1 MADTCT
7 GCGARFAKKDALCD
21 DWRDPARAYGCPHC
35 GMFFHKDMN
44 PTHTHSILAGLF
56 SFGLVFLCSQA
67 AQYFVMQSQWLWAV
81 LSVLPAL
88 GLLGV
93 FIWKRLLRRPPLQAS
108 GYKRQTGRY

>member
-1 MADTCT
+1 
-7 GCGARFAKKDALCD
+7 
-21 DWRDPARAYGCPHC
+21 
-35 GMFFHKDMN
+35 
-44 PTHTHSILAGLF
+44 
-56 SFGLVFLCSQA
+56 
-67 AQYFVMQSQWLWAV
+67 MQSQWLWAV